1 MRPGRC
7 LFVAIVMLAAGP
19 FASGAEPAP
28 LAPDALA
35 GQVQALLH
43 DRYGDTAKLVVV
55 DRVIGIEQRIGAY
68 RAARSRAALVERL
81 NADLRVA
88 TGDARV
94 RLCEGQP
101 PSGMDIETYPLA
113 TGLHLVIPAMPH

>member
-28 LAPDALA
+28 LTPDALA

-43 DRYGDTAKLVVV
+43 DRYGDTVVV

-101 PSGMDIETYPLA
+101 PSGMDLETYPLA